1 MRVPLQKVTA
11 VEAIVESLKERMR
24 TGEFMPGDRLPSEQ
38 EMLTQYNVSRLTL
51 REALA
56 RLAALGIIR
65 VHHGKGAFV
74 AEEISPA
81 ALDNVLIPL
90 FSRHDAAMMQDLV
103 DARAMIESEIAVRV
117 AKNRTDED
125 LQLLREL
132 IECDKSV
139 FKDPERFARQDY
151 AFHEA
156 LVDMAGNQFL
166 KVMYRPLYHQ
176 IRSFLVEYATSADD
190 LEAAMER
197 HRPIL
202 EAIQARDAEA
212 AQRLAK
218 GHAAIGLALIKKN
231 LPAEEA
237 RNG

>member
-1 MRVPLQKVTA
+1 MKVTLQKVTA
-11 VEAIVESLKERMR
+11 VEAIVESLKKRMR
-24 TGEFMPGDRLPSEQ
+24 AGEFMPGDRLPSEQ
-38 EMLTQYNVSRLTL
+38 EMLTQYSVSRLTL

-56 RLAALGIIR
+56 RLAALGIINVR
-65 VHHGKGAFV
+65 HGKGAFV
-74 AEEISPA
+74 AEEISTA

-90 FSRHDAAMMQDLV
+90 FSRNDAAMMQDLV

-125 LQLLREL
+125 LLLLKGL
-132 IECDKSV
+132 IDCDKSV

-176 IRSFLVEYATSADD
+176 IRSFLIEYATTTDD
-190 LEAAMER
+190 LEAAMEW

-202 EAIQARDAEA
+202 EAIQDRDVEV

-218 GHAAIGLALIKKN
+218 GHASIGLELLKEN
-231 LPAEEA
+231 LPARELHE
-237 RNG
+237 